1 MPSQPLKN
9 AFFFHDEGNAARLAL
24 KTAMREFIATRVGF
38 RPRQKISTIETIT
51 TLIECASGCL
61 AKLRSREV
69 AADVLEDVARRLRRH
84 KRIDF

>member
-1 MPSQPLKN
+1 MTSKPLED
-9 AFFFHDEGNAARLAL
+9 AFRFHDQGNAARLAL
-24 KTAMREFIATRVGF
+24 KIAFREFIASRVGF
-38 RPRQKISTIETIT
+38 QPRQEISTIETIT

-84 KRIDF
+84 QRIDF